1 MRLLVLVLKYTLPL
15 AISNAKL
22 SEVPDLA
29 STMLLFGAP
38 LPRSMI
44 LSQFPTVPVKRTT
57 ATIVRPPLV
66 AIFNVRFQ
74 ASRYCNWVRL
84 KVTWPLP
91 CGPPVALYTGK
102 IVDSKGVLPRV
113 DVDANVGS
121 TVRATK
127 PRAKNL
133 WHMVP
138 EPPQRRQLAVVY
150 PALHAH
156 AELSEL
162 PVGAL
167 ESA

>member
-1 MRLLVLVLKYTLPL
+1 MPL
-15 AISNAKL
+15 AIENWKL
-22 SEVPDLA
+22 SEFEDLH
-29 STMLLFGAP
+29 SIMLSVGAP

-44 LSQFPTVPVKRTT
+44 LSQVPTVPVKRTT

-66 AIFNVRFQ
+66 AIFNVRVP
-74 ASRYCNWVRL
+74 ASRYCDWVRL

-102 IVDSKGVLPRV
+102 EIVDPGVLPRV
-113 DVDANVGS
+113 DADANVGS
-121 TVRATK
+121 TVRVTK

-138 EPPQRRQLAVVY
+138 EPPQRKQLAVVY